1 MEELTTGLAIPDRG
15 QILFPV
21 VLKLR
26 ELAIGVSWGL
36 FLFLK
41 LSNYGRSAK
50 TSESSARSGRVTYPL
65 SETSAILLPLKVD
78 TSPNF
83 IWVLLPQ
90 ALDVEFIAIDQFCE
104 GEDIVVDRRA
114 PNVYAIFI

>member
-1 MEELTTGLAIPDRG
+1 MSSVDVFQALPYVLLKGVRLSMDELTTGLAIPDKG
-15 QILFPV
+15 LILFPV

-41 LSNYGRSAK
+41 LSNCGRSAIIN
-50 TSESSARSGRVTYPL
+50 ESSAKSGRVTYPL
-65 SETSAILLPLKVD
+65 SEISAMLLPLKVD
-78 TSPNF
+78 ASPNF

-90 ALDVEFIAIDQFCE
+90 ALDVEFIAID
-104 GEDIVVDRRA
+104 
-114 PNVYAIFI
+114 